1 MNSIFSIINHN
12 NKSGK
17 TIISFN
23 LALALS
29 LLNKKT
35 LYMAD
40 TGNEALSF
48 IIRAYSGEKKDYSG
62 FLSDLPCSLYK
73 GFISDF
79 DIFAFD
85 TEAYDPEEEKDRNLI
100 KELKKY
106 LSANY
111 DYVIADTKSSLA
123 GDIDFFT
130 FLADKY
136 IIPLELDEEAFDS
149 LVPLF
154 AKLEWLKKDKIINS
168 QSAGF
173 LINKADENSRLN
185 KVFKKQSFYL
195 FKTFVLDSVI
205 PYSDVLDSE
214 NGKSFSITN
223 DIISMPA
230 KSFLNLAELLIKQG
244 ETK

>member
-12 NKSGK
+12 DKSGK

-23 LALALS
+23 LAVALS
-29 LLNKKT
+29 MFGKKS

-40 TGNEALSF
+40 AGNDALSF
-48 IIRAYSGEKKDYSG
+48 ITEAYTTEKKDDSG
-62 FLSDLPCSLYK
+62 ILSDLPCSLYQ
-73 GFISDF
+73 GFIPDF
-79 DIFAFD
+79 DVLAFD
-85 TEAYDPEEEKDRNLI
+85 TEAFDPEEEKDRNLI
-100 KELKKY
+100 IELKKY
-106 LSANY
+106 LKKKY
-111 DYVIADTKSSLA
+111 DYIIADTKSSLA

-136 IIPLELDEEAFDS
+136 IIPLETDEEAFDS
-149 LVPLF
+149 LVPLL

-173 LINKADENSRLN
+173 LINKADKNSRLN

-205 PYSDVLDSE
+205 PYSSMLDLE
-214 NGKSFSITN
+214 KNKYFSITN

-230 KSFLNLAELLIKQG
+230 QGFFNFAELLIKQG
-244 ETK
+244 ENK